1 VPKGLNKNRVT
12 RGKTVSSIE
21 NKSAGNWLNS
31 DRRRL
36 IVQEYGIFLAF
47 LLLVAILS
55 VSNEFFL
62 TPGNISNV
70 LLQTSI
76 NGILAIGMTFVILT
90 RGIDLSVGS
99 VVALAGMVSASFVT
113 SSATAGIAGAPYPMA
128 LALAAGILVGVACG
142 AVVGLIVSR
151 FSVPAFVATLGM
163 LSAARG
169 ATLIYGG
176 GRPVPGLSAEFRWI
190 GTGNILG
197 IPMPVILLA
206 LVFGISWW
214 VLTRT
219 RFGRYIYAVGGNP
232 HAAKTSGLNVSRIRF
247 MVYVISGALSGLA
260 GMILSAR
267 TGSALP
273 QAGIAYELDA
283 IAAVVIGGTSLSGGV
298 GRVTGTLIGALI
310 IGVMNNGLDLMGIQ
324 SYYQQVLKGALIVG
338 AVMLDQKRNQGL

>member
-1 VPKGLNKNRVT
+1 MPATENRSTTGFLN
-12 RGKTVSSIE
+12 
-21 NKSAGNWLNS
+21 A
-31 DRRRL
+31 DRRRVIL
-36 IVQEYGIFLAF
+36 QEYGIFFAF
-47 LLLVAILS
+47 LLLAIILS
-55 VSNEFFL
+55 LSNEYFL
-62 TPGNISNV
+62 TAGNISNI

-76 NGILAIGMTFVILT
+76 NGVLAIGMTFVILT

-99 VVALAGMVSASFVT
+99 VAALAGIVSASFVT
-113 SSATAGIAGAPYPMA
+113 SSATAGLPGGPYPVA

-142 AVVGLIVSR
+142 ALVGFIVSR
-151 FSVPAFVATLGM
+151 FNVPAFVATLGM

-169 ATLIYGG
+169 LTLIYGG
-176 GRPVPGLSAEFRWI
+176 GKPVPGLSPSFRWI

-197 IPMPVILLA
+197 IPMPVILLMI
-206 LVFGISWW
+206 VFAASWW
-214 VLTRT
+214 ILART
-219 RFGRYIYAVGGNP
+219 RFGRYVYAVGGNP
-232 HAAKTSGLNVSRIRF
+232 HASKTSGINVTRIRF
-247 MVYVISGALSGLA
+247 LVYVISGALSGLA
-260 GMILSAR
+260 GMMLSAR

-338 AVMLDQKRNQGL
+338 AVMLDQKRNHGV

>member
-1 VPKGLNKNRVT
+1 
-12 RGKTVSSIE
+12 VSSIE
-21 NKSAGNWLNS
+21 NKQASTWFSS
-31 DRRRL
+31 DNRRL

-47 LLLVAILS
+47 LLLAFILS
-55 VSNEFFL
+55 LSNEYFL

-76 NGILAIGMTFVILT
+76 NGVLAIGMTFVILT

-99 VVALAGMVSASFVT
+99 VVALAGIVSASFAT
-113 SSATAGIAGAPYPMA
+113 TSATAGIAGGPYPFYVA
-128 LALAAGILVGVACG
+128 LAIGILVGLACG
-142 AVVGLIVSR
+142 ALVGLIVSR
-151 FSVPAFVATLGM
+151 FAVPAFVATLGM

-169 ATLIYGG
+169 MTLIYGG
-176 GRPVPGLSAEFRWI
+176 GKPVPALTPEFRWI

-206 LVFGISWW
+206 VVFAVSWW

-232 HAAKTSGLNVSRIRF
+232 HAAKTSGINVTRMKFS
-247 MVYVISGALSGLA
+247 VYMISGSLSGLA
-260 GMILSAR
+260 GMMLSAR

-338 AVMLDQKRNQGL
+338 AVMLDQKRNHGL